1 MTRRLL
7 AIAALFGV
15 LAVACGKVGPPVRV
29 RSDPA
34 AAVFFSITACSILPS
49 KASSWETRRS
59 CSSSAADCASRMASA
74 NFRLLSASTP

>member
-34 AAVFFSITACSILPS
+34 AAG
-49 KASSWETRRS
+49 SSETTKETS
-59 CSSSAADCASRMASA
+59 ASAAGEAEEEE
-74 NFRLLSASTP
+74 

>member
-29 RSDPA
+29 RSEPA
-34 AAVFFSITACSILPS
+34 VAESSETKE
-49 KASSWETRRS
+49 KAGA
-59 CSSSAADCASRMASA
+59 SAAEESEEKEQQ
-74 NFRLLSASTP
+74 P

>member
-29 RSDPA
+29 RAEPTA
-34 AAVFFSITACSILPS
+34 AG
-49 KASSWETRRS
+49 SSETTEERGALAEKES
-59 CSSSAADCASRMASA
+59 EEKEKQ
-74 NFRLLSASTP
+74 P